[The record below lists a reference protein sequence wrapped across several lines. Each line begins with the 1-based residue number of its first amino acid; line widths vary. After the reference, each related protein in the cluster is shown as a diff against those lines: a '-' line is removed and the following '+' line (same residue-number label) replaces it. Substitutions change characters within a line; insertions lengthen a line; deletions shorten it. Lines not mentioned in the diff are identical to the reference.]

1 MNSLYDFSSCT
12 LCPRECGIDRTKRA
26 GYCGAD
32 SKIRICR
39 ADLHR
44 WEEPCIA
51 GERGSGTVFFSG
63 CPLHCV
69 FCQNRDISG
78 GGVGKEVSVKEL
90 SEIFLSLKER
100 GAHNINL
107 VTPTHYIPQVA
118 EALST
123 VKERLGIPVVYNTGG
138 YERVESLRM
147 LKGLVDIY
155 LPDFKYY
162 DTDLAARLSG
172 APDYREVATAA
183 IREMLGQVGEPR
195 FEGDMLK
202 SGVIVRHLVL
212 PGKRADSKRCI
223 EHLHE
228 HFGSDRFLISLMS
241 QYTPMDGVPEDISRP
256 VTTFEYDSVCKKAVE
271 LGFEGYFQERS
282 SAKDT
287 YIPDW
292 DLK

>member
-1 MNSLYDFSSCT
+1 M
-12 LCPRECGIDRTKRA
+12 
-26 GYCGAD
+26 
-32 SKIRICR
+32 RICR
-39 ADLHR
+39 AALHE
-44 WEEPCIA
+44 WEEPCIS

-69 FCQNRDISG
+69 FCQNKEISG
-78 GGVGKEVSVKEL
+78 GGVGREVSVNEL
-90 SEIFLSLKER
+90 SRIFLDLQEQ

-107 VTPTHYIPQVA
+107 VTPTHYIPQIA
-118 EALST
+118 EALSL
-123 VKERLGIPVVYNTGG
+123 VKDKLGIPVVYNTGG
-138 YERVESLRM
+138 YERVESLQM

-162 DTDLAARLSG
+162 DSALSARLSG
-172 APDYREVATAA
+172 APDYREVATDA
-183 IREMLGQVGEPR
+183 IREMIDQVGEPR
-195 FEGDMLK
+195 FDGDMLRR
-202 SGVIVRHLVL
+202 GVIVRHLVL
-212 PGKRADSKRCI
+212 PGKRADSIRCM

-228 HFGSDRFLISLMS
+228 NFGNKNILISLMS
-241 QYTPMDGVPEDISRP
+241 QYTPIVGVPEDLSRH

-271 LGFEGYFQERS
+271 LGFEGYFQERT

>member
-1 MNSLYDFSSCT
+1 MNTVNNCT
-12 LCPRECGIDRTKRA
+12 LCPRECGADRTEGA

-32 SKIRICR
+32 DKIRICR
-39 ADLHR
+39 AALHM
-44 WEEPCIA
+44 WEEPCIS

-69 FCQNRDISG
+69 FCQNKEISG
-78 GGVGKEVSVKEL
+78 GGVGREVTVDGL
-90 SEIFLSLKER
+90 ARIFLDLQAQ

-118 EALST
+118 EALSLVKDRLT
-123 VKERLGIPVVYNTGG
+123 VPVVYNTGG
-138 YERVESLRM
+138 YERVESLKM

-162 DTDLAARLSG
+162 DSALSARLSN
-172 APDYREVATAA
+172 APDYREAATAA
-183 IREMLGQVGEPR
+183 IREMAEQVGEPR
-195 FEGDMLK
+195 FDGDMLV

-212 PGKRADSKRCI
+212 PGKRVDSLRCM
-223 EHLHE
+223 EHLYGN
-228 HFGSDRFLISLMS
+228 FGNKSILISLMS
-241 QYTPMDGVPEDISRP
+241 QYTPMEGVPEDISRP
-256 VTTFEYDSVCKKAVE
+256 VTTFEYNSVCKRAID

-282 SAKDT
+282 SANDT
-287 YIPDW
+287 YIPNW